1 VIFPAIAQRLVDNAK
16 LPIIS
21 ASIMNPTPNSVEY
34 SMVATLNVPGGVAV
48 DLKPLNLSLY
58 TADLG
63 PSVPYIKVSLPEYH
77 LKGKTTIRI
86 VNQTAEILDEPQFE
100 KFLASAVN
108 SLNFTMSAGG
118 STAAYLGVLKAKITL
133 KKNVELAGKE
143 TRDPKI
149 TPG

>member
-1 VIFPAIAQRLVDNAK
+1 
-16 LPIIS
+16 
-21 ASIMNPTPNSVEY
+21 
-34 SMVATLNVPGGVAV
+34 
-48 DLKPLNLSLY
+48 
-58 TADLG
+58 
-63 PSVPYIKVSLPEYH
+63 
-77 LKGKTTIRI
+77 
-86 VNQTAEILDEPQFE
+86 
-100 KFLASAVN
+100 LASAVN